1 MTQSNEPNAEKPT
14 SVKSKHLTISYGLLL
29 LGSAAVFA
37 VGVLTMNFL
46 GDVFYGEPSKLT
58 DDTKT
63 RIEAAF
69 PNSTFDRIRYDET
82 TKLVTAES
90 GATILYF
97 TTDGKI
103 ALVGNLLDLVNKVD
117 LTAKR
122 QEELQAASV
131 LEARAFGKAAPAQ
144 AAAPYSPTAPSA
156 AAPQRPTA
164 PQSVDIAS
172 LPEANLVVHNPG
184 ASKVV
189 YVVSDY
195 NCSFCRRLHSE
206 MEGLDIEIREIPVG
220 FLGQDSTIKGSAA
233 LCSDD
238 PEALA
243 KGFFNG
249 SAGTRIS
256 TCTEGDAAVQANTAW
271 ASQMGITGTPFI
283 IVPGDETTPMRTNSG
298 YMELQRLLPF
308 IGMTS

>member
-1 MTQSNEPNAEKPT
+1 MTQNTEPKTAASELKRSPQASLLDRRYSLAT
-14 SVKSKHLTISYGLLL
+14 VGLTGI
-29 LGSAAVFA
+29 LGVAIGAVVMLA
-37 VGVLTMNFL
+37 SGGPNR
-46 GDVFYGEPSKLT
+46 LT
-58 DDTKT
+58 DDTKI

-82 TKLVTAES
+82 SGLVTAES
-90 GATILYF
+90 GATIIYF

-103 ALVGNLLDLVNKVD
+103 ALVGNLLDLENKID

-131 LEARAFGKAAPAQ
+131 LEARAFGKVAPAQ
-144 AAAPYSPTAPSA
+144 AAAPSAPSA
-156 AAPQRPTA
+156 GVAPQRPTA

-172 LPEANLVVHNPG
+172 IPDTNLVVHNPG

-298 YMELQRLLPF
+298 YMELHRLLPF
-308 IGMTS
+308 IGLNS